1 MARTLSL
8 AHLTAL
14 DVAPADLVRLAA
26 EVGFAAVGL
35 RLLPAAPGGIAHR
48 LMDDP
53 RGLRDTE
60 AAIAATGVGVFDL
73 EILRIGE
80 GFRPRDHEAFLEVG
94 ARLGGRAVLVAG
106 DHPDEARV
114 IDGFAAL
121 CDLAAP
127 YGLTCDLEFMP
138 WVPVGDAR
146 TALRIVEAAGRPNG
160 GVLVDALHVARS
172 ATTLAD
178 IAAIPA
184 GRSHYV
190 QICDA
195 PATIPATADGL
206 IHDARRARL
215 PPGEGAI
222 DLSGILDRLP
232 ADIPVSCEV
241 PNDVRRA
248 RLGTAAWVRT
258 VHDAARRLP
267 DHRPSERP

>member
-14 DVAPADLVRLAA
+14 DVAPAELIRLAA
-26 EVGFAAVGL
+26 EVGFAQVGL

-53 RGLRDTE
+53 AALRATE
-60 AAIAATGVGVFDL
+60 AAIASTGIGVFDL

-80 GFRPRDHEAFLEVG
+80 GFRPHDHEAFLEVG

-114 IDGFAAL
+114 IDGFTAL

-138 WVPVGDAR
+138 WVPVADAK

-160 GVLVDALHVARS
+160 GVLVDALHFARS

-178 IAAIPA
+178 IAAIPPA
-184 GRSHYV
+184 RSHYV

-195 PATIPATADGL
+195 PATVPATPEGL
-206 IHDARRARL
+206 IHDARCERL
-215 PPGEGAI
+215 PPGEGEI
-222 DLSGILDRLP
+222 DIAGLLARLP

-248 RLGTAAWVRT
+248 AMGTVAWLRT
-258 VHDAARRLP
+258 VHDAARRLV
-267 DHRPSERP
+267 DR